1 MITICRGTRSIA
13 GEVVDTVT
21 AYSGDKIASHSEMAK
36 RIAELERERL
46 AVTNDEIR
54 ALLAEWLRQRS
65 YSADLYQRTRAA
77 MRALARGTN

>member
-1 MITICRGTRSIA
+1 MADLIREHMKAVVAPEMRSLRATIDAR
-13 GEVVDTVT
+13 D
-21 AYSGDKIASHSEMAK
+21 K

>member
-1 MITICRGTRSIA
+1 VSGEPNTYDDEDVDEICA
-13 GEVVDTVT
+13 
-21 AYSGDKIASHSEMAK
+21 DKDK

-77 MRALARGTN
+77 MRALARGAN